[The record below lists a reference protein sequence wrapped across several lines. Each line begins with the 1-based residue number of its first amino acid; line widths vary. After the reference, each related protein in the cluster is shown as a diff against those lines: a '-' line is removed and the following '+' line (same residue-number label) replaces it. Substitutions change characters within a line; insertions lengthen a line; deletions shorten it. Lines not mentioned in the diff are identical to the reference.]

1 MKSVDCGGLAY
12 VAPLNFGMLRF
23 YDYNLSD
30 LAYILRE
37 TILLYKLI
45 LYKLIYH

>member
-12 VAPLNFGMLRF
+12 VAPLRFWHVTFYFPHNF

-30 LAYILRE
+30 LSYIFRGSD
-37 TILLYKLI
+37 TLI
-45 LYKLIYH
+45 

>member
-30 LAYILRE
+30 LAYILRG
-37 TILLYKLI
+37 TILRYKLM
-45 LYKLIYH
+45 YR